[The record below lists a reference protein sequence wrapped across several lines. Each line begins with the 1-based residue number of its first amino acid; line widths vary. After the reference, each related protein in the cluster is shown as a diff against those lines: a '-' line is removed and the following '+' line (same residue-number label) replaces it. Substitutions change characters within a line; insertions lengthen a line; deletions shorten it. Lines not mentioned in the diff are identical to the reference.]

1 MRSPGQ
7 TQKRKKKKRKKRSF
21 IRGRTHPPTF
31 FHSSGGP
38 LLLTA
43 SINCRGGLS
52 QYPCTVAYP
61 LSLSLSLIIVSVK
74 KLRMKKASYVVLCA
88 VAVVAMILFEA
99 PLMAKAVTCSPL
111 QLSSCIAAITSSAP
125 PSSTCCTKL
134 REQRPCLCGYLK
146 DPNLRQYV
154 NSPGARKV
162 ASTCGVPFPSC

>member
-1 MRSPGQ
+1 MYRS
-7 TQKRKKKKRKKRSF
+7 
-21 IRGRTHPPTF
+21 
-31 FHSSGGP
+31 
-38 LLLTA
+38 
-43 SINCRGGLS
+43 LS
-52 QYPCTVAYP
+52 
-61 LSLSLSLIIVSVK
+61 SLSLSFFIASVK

-88 VAVVAMILFEA
+88 MAVVAMLLFEA

>member
-1 MRSPGQ
+1 MWSPGQ
-7 TQKRKKKKRKKRSF
+7 TQKRKKKKRKKKVIHTRSD
-21 IRGRTHPPTF
+21 PPTTF

-61 LSLSLSLIIVSVK
+61 LSLSLIIASVK

>member
-1 MRSPGQ
+1 MHLPCQLQRCTSI
-7 TQKRKKKKRKKRSF
+7 TYSF
-21 IRGRTHPPTF
+21 YKFRGWPQPDA
-31 FHSSGGP
+31 P
-38 LLLTA
+38 L
-43 SINCRGGLS
+43 SI
-52 QYPCTVAYP
+52 YP
-61 LSLSLSLIIVSVK
+61 LSHTHSVSK
-74 KLRMKKASYVVLCA
+74 FRMKKASYVALCA
-88 VAVVAMILFEA
+88 VVVVAMLLFEA

-111 QLSSCIAAITSSAP
+111 ELSSCISAITSSAP